1 MSRLQLKPMLLL
13 VDEYV
18 MAVQSSVAHVDTLL
32 LPLRKIAYMYL
43 TCVWLHQHVAGKV
56 FHHVSI
62 ATQKQHKP
70 MYSHSGCDAYWI
82 IPLHDATA
90 TPATVLSGKF
100 DLTRLFYVAV
110 NTCACVYVCVCVCC
124 VFV

>member
-43 TCVWLHQHVAGKV
+43 TCE
-56 FHHVSI
+56 
-62 ATQKQHKP
+62 
-70 MYSHSGCDAYWI
+70 
-82 IPLHDATA
+82 
-90 TPATVLSGKF
+90 
-100 DLTRLFYVAV
+100 LFGYI
-110 NTCACVYVCVCVCC
+110 NM
-124 VFV
+124 